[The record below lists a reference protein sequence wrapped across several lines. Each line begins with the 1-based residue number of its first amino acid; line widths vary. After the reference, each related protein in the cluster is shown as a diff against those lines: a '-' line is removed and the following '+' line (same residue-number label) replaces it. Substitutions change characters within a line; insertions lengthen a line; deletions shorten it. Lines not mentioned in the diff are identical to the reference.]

1 MLISIN
7 LAIDIAQHETWH
19 DTLQL
24 NGAADARED
33 DGSSITSTSDS
44 LSLSDSAE
52 SISRSFT
59 QSSLRKGIKDVEKTI
74 SRLYR
79 LSVAIRKSA
88 AQSRKTKAA
97 NYVDRDESG
106 HDMSSEFEKYAT
118 RLVKQ
123 KYPDI
128 SQVLCERLGY
138 ANSLRRRQFL
148 YRQRHQQKPSLG
160 TTSRV
165 PQGAT
170 VLMSGPPVLSPGVR
184 DGAHSSSNDLQS
196 GPSPAVREDGKSA
209 LLSQTIASALEIRS
223 IRPRGTLS
231 MVSTAITASP
241 VPGSFDVPSPPKI
254 TARAKEF
261 QCPYC
266 CLMLPAKDASPP
278 RWR

>member
-7 LAIDIAQHETWH
+7 SAIDIVQHETWH

-24 NGAADARED
+24 NGAADAKED
-33 DGSSITSTSDS
+33 DESSASSTSDS
-44 LSLSDSAE
+44 LSLSNSTE
-52 SISRSFT
+52 SISRPFPR
-59 QSSLRKGIKDVEKTI
+59 SSLRKGIKDVEKTI

-88 AQSRKTKAA
+88 TQSRKTKAA
-97 NYVDRDESG
+97 KYVDRDESG

-118 RLVKQ
+118 RLIKQ

-148 YRQRHQQKPSLG
+148 YRQRHQQKLSLG
-160 TTSRV
+160 TTRRV

-170 VLMSGPPVLSPGVR
+170 VLMSGPPVLSPGVG
-184 DGAHSSSNDLQS
+184 DGAHSLSNDLQS
-196 GPSPAVREDGKSA
+196 GPSPAAREDGKSA
-209 LLSQTIASALEIRS
+209 LLSQTMASALAIRS
-223 IRPRGTLS
+223 IRQRGALS
-231 MVSTAITASP
+231 NTSTVITASP
-241 VPGSFDVPSPPKI
+241 VPGSFDVPSAPKM

-266 CLMLPAKDASPP
+266 FLMLPAKEASHP